1 MYLSI
6 PGEEE
11 DESDGGSD
19 DYSDYDIPEGLNLQN
34 LPAGI
39 TVRGCPL
46 NMSGLGGI
54 F

>member
-6 PGEEE
+6 SGEEE
-11 DESDGGSD
+11 DESGGSD

-39 TVRGCPL
+39 TVREL
-46 NMSGLGGI
+46 SSSMSGLRGNI
-54 F
+54 